1 MRSLPVLTILL
12 AAAASTAHADPT
24 ITPLARSCAEVAED
38 GLDPTTHARAV
49 ATLARVLE
57 RADLFVVDRDC
68 TEVYRIQHAPD
79 GDLVVLIGPGARV
92 TARRGEH
99 PPLGELY
106 SDLLMRQRRQRAQ
119 AEADAAA
126 LQAATARE
134 AAARAATAR
143 QAPGG
148 EAPQPDTQP
157 AEEPIAN
164 DTSSVAPAP
173 QVATAD
179 APSMEPLPADTPA
192 AAEPAPPP
200 PENLFY
206 ARLGFGAVNLATND
220 GGGGTYGLGVRLPV
234 GKYALD
240 FSLGGIAGVAVS
252 LKAEAMTLPEAGRT
266 GAIYGG
272 AGLSASKVSSTDW
285 SPGYMVDNSG
295 GGIGAE
301 LSAGVMIER
310 QHRAFI
316 QGDLSLPFYSAGDA
330 YPVMFSLSLGFGLKH
345 R

>member
-1 MRSLPVLTILL
+1 MRSLPVLAFLL
-12 AAAASTAHADPT
+12 AATASTAHADPT
-24 ITPLARSCAEVAED
+24 ITPLARSCAEVAD
-38 GLDPTTHARAV
+38 DQLDAATHARAV

-68 TEVYRIQHAPD
+68 TEVYRIQNAPD

-92 TARRGEH
+92 TARRTDH

-106 SDLLMRQRRQRAQ
+106 SELLTRQRRQRAQ

-126 LQAATARE
+126 LQVATARE
-134 AAARAATAR
+134 AAARTAAAR

-148 EAPQPDTQP
+148 EAPAADAQS

-173 QVATAD
+173 EVATAD
-179 APSMEPLPADTPA
+179 APNLEPLPADTA
-192 AAEPAPPP
+192 TGEQPAPPP

-206 ARLGFGAVNLATND
+206 ARLGFGAVNVGTND
-220 GGGGTYGLGVRLPV
+220 GSGGTFGVGVRLPA
-234 GKYALD
+234 GRYAVD
-240 FSLGGIAGVAVS
+240 FSLGGIAGVAIG

-285 SPGYMVDNSG
+285 SAGYMVDNSG

-316 QGDLSLPFYSAGDA
+316 QADMSLPFYTAGDA
-330 YPVMFSLSLGFGLKH
+330 YPVMFTLSLGFGLKH